1 MIHLGIG
8 GLTNLYTYY
17 VPIHRHNALQIEKQI
32 EAPKVEVVPN
42 SDQIGA
48 GEEDEVLNKEIKS
61 KMNPKVYES
70 FQHPRFVQTEKI
82 NFELKRSR
90 PKISNEESEVKK
102 PKLAK
107 GGSSKVKHKF
117 QFY

>member
-1 MIHLGIG
+1 MIHLGVG

-17 VPIHRHNALQIEKQI
+17 VPIHRHNVLQIEKQI
-32 EAPKVEVVPN
+32 EAPKVEVVPD

-48 GEEDEVLNKEIKS
+48 GEEEVVLNKELKS
-61 KMNPKVYES
+61 KMNPKIYES
-70 FQHPRFVQTEKI
+70 FQHPRFVETEKI

-90 PKISNEESEVKK
+90 PKTNEESEVKK